1 MNVQR
6 LEGIAGFRLVT
17 ADLDR
22 LTQFYCDVLGFT
34 ATGQVEPIDAG
45 EMALLGVP
53 GTARRQRLSIGE
65 QVLSIDQ
72 FAVAGRPYPEDS
84 TAASPW
90 FQHLALVVGDV
101 VEAYG
106 RLRNVSPISD
116 GGPQHL
122 PLSSGSAHAFKF
134 RDPDGHPLELLQFP
148 QNDAPRA
155 WKDRDALP
163 GQIAIGVDHSAISV
177 GNLEASL
184 AFYSGLGLSPGKRT
198 LNKGVEQQRLDDL
211 RNVEVTVQPMR
222 PRQTTPHLELLAYHV
237 PAVDGVAA
245 LRPNDVAA
253 TRIVWHGASAA
264 LLSDPDGHL
273 HQVETR
279 KQSMA

>member
-1 MNVQR
+1 MDAQR
-6 LEGIAGFRLVT
+6 LEGVAGFRLVT
-17 ADLDR
+17 ANLDR
-22 LTQFYCDVLGFT
+22 LTQFYRDVLGFT
-34 ATGQVEPIDAG
+34 ATGQAEPIDGG

-65 QVLSIDQ
+65 QVLAIDE
-72 FAVAGRPYPEDS
+72 FAVAGRPYPESS

-106 RLRNVSPISD
+106 RLRHISPISE

-122 PLSSGSAHAFKF
+122 PPASGSAHAFKF

-148 QNDAPRA
+148 PNGAPRA
-155 WKDRDALP
+155 WKDRGAVP
-163 GQIAIGVDHSAISV
+163 GQLAMGVDHSAISV
-177 GNLEASL
+177 GNLDASM
-184 AFYSGLGLSPGKRT
+184 AFYAGLGLSPGKRT

-211 RNVEVTVQPMR
+211 RDVEVTVQPMQ
-222 PRQTTPHLELLAYHV
+222 PRETTPHLELLAYHV
-237 PAVDGVAA
+237 PPAGGVAA

-253 TRIVWHGASAA
+253 TRIVWHGTSAA

-273 HQVETR
+273 HQVEIR
-279 KQSMA
+279 K